1 MKKVQQG
8 FTLIELMIVIAII
21 GILAAI
27 ALPAY
32 QQYTQK
38 AKFSEVVLST
48 AAVKTAVELCYQETG
63 SLANC
68 ANGSNGVPQVTAN
81 DVGKVKAG
89 SGAVSN
95 LGATTARITSTG
107 IASEIGTAAD
117 VTYVLDGSVAN
128 AGEPVTWTK
137 GNTGSCVAAGLC

>member
-48 AAVKTAVELCYQETG
+48 AVVKTAVELCFQETG
-63 SLANC
+63 SLLNC
-68 ANGSNGVPQVTAN
+68 TNGSNGVPVVTAQ
-81 DVGKVKAG
+81 DDGKVLAG

-95 LGATTARITSTG
+95 NGALTARVTSTG
-107 IASEIGTAAD
+107 IAAELGTAAN
-117 VTYVLDGSVAN
+117 VTYVLDGTAGAIGRPVVWSKN
-128 AGEPVTWTK
+128 AIGT
-137 GNTGSCVAAGLC
+137 CVAAGLC